1 MIRQGDKG
9 SLVESIQKF
18 LIGGGFL
25 DAGQDDGHAGP
36 ITIGAFES
44 FLRRH
49 GWQRPGTGIPVLV
62 RECAER
68 LGIKPAVLEGFRRVE
83 SGSAGPRA
91 IRFEPHLFLRS
102 RPGADIPYTPSERG
116 PWSLVSSE
124 TDLQAF
130 QRAYAIDQDVAVRST
145 SWGLFQV
152 LGGYL
157 LAAFLGPNN
166 EIDPERAVLAFWDSA
181 ETVSYKILEAW
192 FRGNPRALAAAQSE
206 PPDLRNLVRYYNGSG
221 QVERYFGLLSAAIK
235 AAEEG

>member
-9 SLVESIQKF
+9 SLVEPIQKF

-116 PWSLVSSE
+116 PWSLKASE
-124 TDLQAF
+124 TDLRAF
-130 QRAYAIDQDVAVRST
+130 QRAYAIDQGVAVRST

-192 FRGNPRALAAAQSE
+192 FRGNPRALASAQAD
-206 PPDLRNLVRYYNGSG
+206 PVDLLDLATRYNGSG
-221 QVERYFGLLSAAIK
+221 KAHEYKGLLSAAIK